1 MPLFFLGTREWR
13 NRQTRTVQVRV
24 PVMEWGFN
32 SPLAHDET
40 ADPFGICG
48 FCFPWLLLVDPRVFR
63 APEGPAAVCAG
74 GRWPASLMVLLVAPR
89 VFRAPEGPAA
99 REARASLRSA
109 PRLEARPCPPV
120 PPAPS
125 TPVGPG
131 VLMCGL
137 VRRVE
142 ARPGPVS
149 RSVPY
154 PQFRMQFP
162 DTCSSSLSEKP
173 GISTI
178 TFQSM
183 KCMWGNCMR
192 VFWGS
197 GHIDTCWWRS
207 RNPRARWAG
216 CLKSPSPLL
225 ARARVGLK
233 PLSPLRARNGCFWCS
248 FPAQR

>member
-40 ADPFGICG
+40 ADPSGSAVFV
-48 FCFPWLLLVDPRVFR
+48 FPGCCLLPRRCSGRRRARPLCVPVGGGPPARRPRCVLLLVAPLVFR

-74 GRWPASLMVLLVAPR
+74 GRRPARVMVLLVAPR

-131 VLMCGL
+131 RGC
-137 VRRVE
+137 
-142 ARPGPVS
+142 
-149 RSVPY
+149 VP
-154 PQFRMQFP
+154 QL
-162 DTCSSSLSEKP
+162 CASKP
-173 GISTI
+173 G
-178 TFQSM
+178 QA
-183 KCMWGNCMR
+183 
-192 VFWGS
+192 
-197 GHIDTCWWRS
+197 
-207 RNPRARWAG
+207 P
-216 CLKSPSPLL
+216 CLEAFPILSFACNSLTPAVRHLVKSPE
-225 ARARVGLK
+225 
-233 PLSPLRARNGCFWCS
+233 F
-248 FPAQR
+248 QRLHFKA

>member
-63 APEGPAAVCAG
+63 APEGPAA
-74 GRWPASLMVLLVAPR
+74 
-89 VFRAPEGPAA
+89 

-131 VLMCGL
+131 CAVGGGPPASRPRCEPSARRVASNPGQAPPPPTGTAADPSGALHTGGAVSLECGW
-137 VRRVE
+137 VRRLE
-142 ARPGPVS
+142 ARPGPVP

-178 TFQSM
+178 IFQSM
-183 KCMWGNCMR
+183 KCARGNCMR
-192 VFWGS
+192 VFGVA
-197 GHIDTCWWRS
+197 GTLI
-207 RNPRARWAG
+207 PAGRAAG
-216 CLKSPSPLL
+216 TREPGWP
-225 ARARVGLK
+225 VV
-233 PLSPLRARNGCFWCS
+233 
-248 FPAQR
+248 